1 MQYTLQDMFGL
12 QNKVCIVTGAS
23 RGIGLEI
30 AIGLANLGAIPVLV
44 GTSAPLLE
52 KALAQFHE
60 QNLTAHAVAA
70 DVTSEESV
78 DRMTA
83 EVMAKYGR
91 IDGLVNCA
99 GVSYIEDLVSFDI
112 EKFKWVLDVN
122 LTGTMICCKSVSQ
135 YMLKQKS
142 GRIVNISSV
151 RGLQGKAGYSAY
163 AASKGAI
170 NTLTKSLAVEFAKQ
184 GINVNAV
191 APIFTLTD
199 INKGLLDD
207 QAAYDWVISRIPKGT
222 LCEKHLLVGPVA
234 FLLSPCSEF
243 VTGDIMYVDGGWT
256 AG

>member
-1 MQYTLQDMFGL
+1 MQYSLQDMYGL
-12 QNKVCIVTGAS
+12 HDKVCIITGAS

-30 AIGLANLGAIPVLV
+30 AIGLSGLGAIPVLV
-44 GTSAPLLE
+44 ATSSKLLDE
-52 KALAQFHE
+52 ALELFKKQNKPALAI
-60 QNLTAHAVAA
+60 AA
-70 DVTSEESV
+70 DITNEQDV

-83 EVMAKYGR
+83 KVMAQYGR

-99 GVSYIEDLVSFDI
+99 GVSYIEDQVNFDI
-112 EKFKWVLDVN
+112 EKFRWVLDVN
-122 LTGTMICCKSVSQ
+122 LTGTMICCKSVSK
-135 YMLKQKS
+135 YMLQQKS

-151 RGLQGKAGYSAY
+151 RGAQGKAGYSAY

-170 NTLTKSLAVEFAKQ
+170 NTLTKSLAVEFATQ

-199 INKGLLDD
+199 INKDMLDD
-207 QAAYDWVISRIPKGT
+207 KAAYDWIISRIPKGK